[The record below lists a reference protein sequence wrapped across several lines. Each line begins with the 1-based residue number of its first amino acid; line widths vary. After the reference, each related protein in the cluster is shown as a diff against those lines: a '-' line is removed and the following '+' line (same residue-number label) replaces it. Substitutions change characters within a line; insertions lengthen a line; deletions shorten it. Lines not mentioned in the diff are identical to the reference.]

1 MAAAGEVHDPIAAL
15 RIANYRLFGAG
26 FSCSSTGLQMLSTA
40 VAWEV
45 WERTHDPLEL
55 GYIGL
60 ARALPVVLVALPAG
74 HLADLHDRRRIVAIT
89 QAAFALTAALLAVAS
104 AMHAPMWCF
113 YLLLVMSGTVRAFNG
128 PSRAGLLPL
137 LVPECAFGNAVT
149 FNSGIFQS
157 AAILGP
163 LAAGYIIGLT
173 GLTWL
178 AYAACAVGCSVL
190 SVTILFVK
198 PHAAQRATGSMTFN
212 SMLAG
217 MGHLWRE
224 RTILGAILL
233 DLLAVLFGGATA
245 LLPLYADEV
254 LHVGPEGLGWL
265 RAAPFIGALGVAGLI
280 ALRPIRHAGAALLWS
295 VAGFGVCMVVFGLS
309 TSMVL
314 SMGALAMSG
323 ALDNVS
329 VVVRHVLVQMRTPNQ
344 LRGRV
349 GAVNSMFIEC
359 SNELGGFESGLVARM
374 FGPVFSVVSGGI
386 GTLVV
391 VGAIAWGF
399 PQLRRLGKIEQVD
412 QNPTP

>member
-26 FSCSSTGLQMLSTA
+26 FICSSTGLQMLSTA

-137 LVPECAFGNAVT
+137 LVPESVFGNAVT
-149 FNSGIFQS
+149 FNSGIFQT

-198 PHAAQRATGSMTFN
+198 PHAAQRATGSMTFA

-245 LLPLYADEV
+245 LLPHQLFHGGAV
-254 LHVGPEGLGWL
+254 RHGIL
-265 RAAPFIGALGVAGLI
+265 RAAFGGAQCSRGACPAQCSGKRLAGCKRSCER
-280 ALRPIRHAGAALLWS
+280 A
-295 VAGFGVCMVVFGLS
+295 
-309 TSMVL
+309 
-314 SMGALAMSG
+314 
-323 ALDNVS
+323 
-329 VVVRHVLVQMRTPNQ
+329 
-344 LRGRV
+344 
-349 GAVNSMFIEC
+349 IEC
-359 SNELGGFESGLVARM
+359 ISRSNSIDGVDFEGWRVTA
-374 FGPVFSVVSGGI
+374 
-386 GTLVV
+386 
-391 VGAIAWGF
+391 VGAIH
-399 PQLRRLGKIEQVD
+399 KICAAFAKLDYHVANAAVTELARGAFD
-412 QNPTP
+412 GGRCI